1 MAYPSP
7 RMAPG
12 ISLADRVAQPL
23 KRAIAQQVIGLFN
36 DRSRGEA
43 PVRRRTDGMFGPRA
57 VAWRIHGDV
66 GAMMIGGVASLML
79 QMLHPA
85 VLAGVW
91 DHSNF
96 RQDMHGRL
104 RRTARF
110 IATTTYGGPDEAA
123 ALIARINAI
132 HGRVHGHLPN
142 GVPYSARDPALLAWV
157 HVTEVTS
164 FLDAWTRY
172 GEPLMGSRDKDRYVA
187 EMAQIGQALGADPV
201 PNSRMAALRLMQEM
215 RPALGVDERTR
226 EIADI
231 LLHQRAPNPLVART
245 QGLVNQAALDV
256 MPVWAQRLHGID
268 ASLLSR
274 PAVRLGAFSVAQT
287 LRWAFA

>member
-1 MAYPSP
+1 MAYPSSKKDP
-7 RMAPG
+7 AVSIPAR
-12 ISLADRVAQPL
+12 LTQPI
-23 KRAIAQQVIGLFN
+23 KRAVAQQVIELFN
-36 DRSRGEA
+36 DQSRGEI
-43 PVRRRTDGMFGPRA
+43 PVRRRTDGMFGPTA

-66 GAMMIGGVASLML
+66 GAMMIGGIASLML

-110 IATTTYGGPDEAA
+110 IATTTYGGPEEAK

-132 HGRVHGHLPN
+132 HAMVKGRLPD
-142 GVPYSARDPALLAWV
+142 GAPYSAQDPALLAWV

-164 FLDAWTRY
+164 FLGAWSRY
-172 GEPLMGSRDKDRYVA
+172 GEPFMSASDKDRYVA

-201 PNSRMAALRLMQEM
+201 PRSRTAALRLMRDM
-215 RPALGVDERTR
+215 RPTLRVDERTR
-226 EIADI
+226 MIASI
-231 LLHQRAPNPLVART
+231 LLNQRAPNPLISRT
-245 QGLVNQAALDV
+245 QGLINQAALDV
-256 MPVWAQRLHGID
+256 MPAWAQRSHGID
-268 ASLLSR
+268 ASLLRR

-287 LRWAFA
+287 LRWAFS